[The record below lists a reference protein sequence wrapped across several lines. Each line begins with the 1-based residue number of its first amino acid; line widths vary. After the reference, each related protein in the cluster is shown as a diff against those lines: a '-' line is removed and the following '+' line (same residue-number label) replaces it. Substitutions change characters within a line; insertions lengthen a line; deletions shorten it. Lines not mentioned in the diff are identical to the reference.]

1 VAKKKK
7 RGSSVFK
14 TVLKVIGGVFAVIL
28 VSIIGAGIA
37 IMIIVDK
44 PFVEGKMAAALNR
57 HVSIGAVNVSVF
69 SVLSGIEVKEVAIS
83 NYKSPKEI
91 EALKGKPVSSGDTF
105 VGLKSFNFKVAFGP
119 LLHKQFVLKELTLYS
134 PIANIVR
141 FKDGQFNF
149 SDLLVQKPLTAEEQ
163 AAEAKAKAEAKAEEA
178 KKAKLAAKEAA
189 KNPSKP
195 LSADDIPLKITI
207 GKIGTENG
215 TVNFTDQSTGQQV
228 EIYNLTAKVYDISI
242 DPKNLS
248 TDDLVKIKAGFG
260 IKTVGKSSS
269 GSVKSFDIT
278 TSLDG
283 NVIPFDKATKLLN
296 PEITIKAGSPKG
308 SMNGLQVFDKMK
320 SISALEKYCGKF
332 SFLKDDITWSDAF
345 IGVSYKDSIVKFSDG
360 RIKTG
365 DFLMTFSGQLNTAT
379 TAVKSSIDLV
389 LSEKHTATVRDGI
402 KKNADK
408 VITGSMKKV
417 VTADKVADAA
427 MKSLANK
434 EGKVYIKYDVKGTL
448 SSPDATMAAPKLP
461 DIKDIIKD
469 AAGNLADA
477 AKDKAKEV
485 AEKKIDEGK
494 KQAEDKAKKEAAKKM
509 KKIKL

>member
-1 VAKKKK
+1 M
-7 RGSSVFK
+7 FK
-14 TVLKVIGGVFAVIL
+14 TVLKVIGGIFAVIL
-28 VSIIGAGIA
+28 VSIIGASVA

-44 PFVEGKMAAALNR
+44 PFVEGKMSAALNR
-57 HVSIGAVNVSVF
+57 HVSIGSVNVSVF
-69 SVLSGIEVKEVAIS
+69 SVLSGIEVKEIAVS

-134 PIANIVR
+134 PVANIVR

-149 SDLLVQKPLTAEEQ
+149 SDLLVQKPLSAEEK
-163 AAEAKAKAEAKAEEA
+163 AAEAKAKAEDA
-178 KKAKLAAKEAA
+178 KKAKEAAIEAA

-195 LSADDIPLKITI
+195 LSADDIPVKITI

-215 TVNFTDQSTGQQV
+215 TINFTEQSTGQQV
-228 EIYNLTAKVYDISI
+228 AIYNLTAKVYDISI

-248 TDDLVKIKAGFG
+248 SDDLVKIKAGFG
-260 IKTVGKSSS
+260 IKTIGKASS

-283 NVIPFDKATKLLN
+283 TVIPFDKATKLLN

-308 SMNGLQVFDKMK
+308 SMTGLQVFDKMK
-320 SISALEKYCGKF
+320 SVSALEKYCGKF

-345 IGVSYKDSIVKFSDG
+345 LGVWYKDSVVKFSDG

-365 DFLMTFSGQLNTAT
+365 DFLMTFSGQFNTAT
-379 TAVKSSIDLV
+379 TALKSSIDLV

-427 MKSLANK
+427 MKSLVNK

-448 SSPDATMAAPKLP
+448 AKPDATMAAPKLP
-461 DIKDIIKD
+461 DIKDIVKD

-494 KQAEDKAKKEAAKKM
+494 KQAEDKAKKEGAKKL
-509 KKIKL
+509 KKLKL